1 MVRKVAKTEDIDS
14 VDSTLPPTNSLTLR
28 LEISNQPGMIGKV
41 LSAIGDQGAT
51 VGAID
56 LVEMSGA
63 KLVRDITFSVWD
75 EKVGSDIL
83 KALKKLQGVKVIRYS
98 DPILSSHLGGK
109 IEMQSTM

>member
-1 MVRKVAKTEDIDS
+1 
-14 VDSTLPPTNSLTLR
+14 
-28 LEISNQPGMIGKV
+28 MIGKV

-83 KALKKLQGVKVIRYS
+83 KALKNKCKQ
-98 DPILSSHLGGK
+98 P
-109 IEMQSTM
+109 

>member
-63 KLVRDITFSVWD
+63 KLVRDITFSV
-75 EKVGSDIL
+75 GT
-83 KALKKLQGVKVIRYS
+83 KKLDQIF
-98 DPILSSHLGGK
+98 
-109 IEMQSTM
+109 